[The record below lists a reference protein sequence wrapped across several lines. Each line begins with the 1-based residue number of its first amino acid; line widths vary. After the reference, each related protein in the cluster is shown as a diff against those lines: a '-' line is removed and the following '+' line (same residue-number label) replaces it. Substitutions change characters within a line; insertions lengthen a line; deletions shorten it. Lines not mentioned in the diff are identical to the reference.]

1 MSNAWE
7 YHPGIMEAFISS
19 GKDLIGIINSKGEY
33 TYVGP
38 SVTKAL
44 GVDPAYFIGKSFAE
58 FVHPDDL
65 PKLMGYF
72 HAILQGAKELQI
84 PLFRFQK
91 NTGDWIWVETY
102 ANNYLDDPLIAG
114 VIVNSRDITDKVNDE
129 LVKGRY
135 LDELRSANERYSL
148 VMQATNDI
156 IWESDLT
163 VYSKKYTPS
172 RTFFKQ
178 SEVLNGALYNGWE
191 TYLHPED
198 KKRVIKNLKA
208 AILSPDRNYWKD
220 EYRFLNPEGDITYII
235 DQAYIVRNEERKAIR
250 MVGAMHNNTPVKE
263 RESKIICQNRQL
275 REIADI
281 NSHEIRR
288 PVANILGLISILDK
302 HKIHPENKLIIDYL
316 FQSTQELDDIIKKI
330 SQKTAES

>member
-1 MSNAWE
+1 
-7 YHPGIMEAFISS
+7 
-19 GKDLIGIINSKGEY
+19 
-33 TYVGP
+33 
-38 SVTKAL
+38 VTKVL